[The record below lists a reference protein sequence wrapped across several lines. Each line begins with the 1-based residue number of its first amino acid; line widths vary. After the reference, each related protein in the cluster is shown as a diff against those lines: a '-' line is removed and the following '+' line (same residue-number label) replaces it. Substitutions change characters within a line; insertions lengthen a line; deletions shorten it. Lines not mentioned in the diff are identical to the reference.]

1 MTIDPMKS
9 FEIPADMRKF
19 AEQSV
24 EQARQAFDGF
34 MSAANKAVSD
44 IEGRTNAARS
54 GVKEVSERA
63 VTFAQRNIAS
73 SFDFAQKLVHA
84 QNVQDVLKLQQD
96 YIQEQIRVLNEQAKE
111 LGETASKA
119 TRDAVKPQ

>member
-24 EQARQAFDGF
+24 EQARQAFDSF
-34 MSAANKAVSD
+34 MSVANKTVGD
-44 IEGRTNAARS
+44 IEDRANAARS
-54 GVKEVSERA
+54 GAKDVSAQA

-73 SFDFAQKLVHA
+73 SFDFAQKLVQA
-84 QNVQDVLKLQQD
+84 RSVEDVLKIQQD
-96 YIQEQIRVLNEQAKE
+96 YIQTQMQALNEQAKAM
-111 LGETASKA
+111 GEAASKA
-119 TRDAVKPQ
+119 TQTAAKPQ

>member
-1 MTIDPMKS
+1 MTIDPMKA

-24 EQARQAFDGF
+24 EQARKAFDGF

-44 IEGRTNAARS
+44 IEGRTNAART
-54 GVKEVSERA
+54 GARDVSERA
-63 VTFAQRNIAS
+63 VSFAQRNIAS

-84 QNVQDVLKLQQD
+84 KTPEDVLKLQQE
-96 YIQEQIRVLNEQAKE
+96 YIQEQMRVLNEQAKE
-111 LGETASKA
+111 LGEAATKA
-119 TRDAVKPQ
+119 TRETVKPQ

>member
-44 IEGRTNAARS
+44 IEGRTNVARS

-84 QNVQDVLKLQQD
+84 KNVQDVMKLQQD

-111 LGETASKA
+111 LGETAGKA
-119 TRDAVKPQ
+119 TRDTVKPQ

>member
-34 MSAANKAVSD
+34 MSAANKAVTD
-44 IEGRTNAARS
+44 IEGRTNVARS
-54 GVKEVSERA
+54 GVKDVSERA
-63 VTFAQRNIAS
+63 VSFAQRNIAS
-73 SFDFAQKLVHA
+73 SFDFAQKLVQA
-84 QNVQDVLKLQQD
+84 KNVEEVMKLQQD
-96 YIQEQIRVLNEQAKE
+96 YIQTQMQTLNEQAKE
-111 LGETASKA
+111 LGEVASKA